1 MKQRIFKPYQICD
14 NHKDRN
20 SGSCKATRKTL
31 TAQITILASISI
43 TIVLSLLITLVR
55 SAADSRLNTQIK
67 QACILSAE
75 SVFAAYHND
84 CLEEFGIFLLKDAS
98 KNEAKLSKYIN
109 TNLSDVS
116 SKVYLDGLN
125 ITDYQY
131 ATSNCGEGVYEE
143 ILSYMKY
150 GIYSDLVDSFKNSE
164 EEVKRAKATKEIS
177 EDMAGLEEDLVE
189 LDVNVLRLLEVVEG
203 IDTTDDGVV
212 IKNGKPQLAKK
223 SYAKRGIY
231 GEISMSSANIDNDK
245 VYKVLNSSDYAYIN
259 LEEIV
264 DDMYI
269 CLEELELITDEESN
283 ANGNNSYANIF
294 KRDYDKLEEY
304 ITDTKKAN
312 EEAMGYIKAYYNSQD
327 TASKSV
333 DDLTTKLSNNKESL
347 GQELYDSFAGDYEE
361 IKNGVKNNERK
372 LCNVDLIKEAITS
385 NNIYLNNAED
395 KLSCIKET
403 LTKDKITEYKSSL
416 DSIKSNLS
424 KISNKNL
431 KFDYS
436 QIDFSS
442 SSSGLS
448 KIKKIISTL
457 QEGYLGLIIDDV
469 STISDK
475 SINYKDL
482 ANSLSGDEIKTEIS
496 LKDTKDNIFYNE
508 YLTMH
513 FKDAA
518 DFLDEDGKL
527 KKSDTGQL
535 DYMIEFILCGNSSDK
550 ENLSKTLF
558 EMSGIR
564 EGMNL
569 AYLLT
574 DSTKKAEAYT
584 LALSLVG
591 FTGCEAAVRAG
602 QYLIL
607 SAWAYGESIMDL
619 RTLMKGGKV
628 PLVKTKDNWQL
639 SLTNLLD
646 SNFTNNKN
654 DDKGLA
660 YEDYLRMLLLVKNLS
675 KKNLGTMAAMEL
687 QMIDMGHT
695 DFRMKDYIV
704 SFKGEASFKKS
715 SKTSSY
721 KQEISYSYIN

>member
-1 MKQRIFKPYQICD
+1 MKQRIFNLYNKSL
-14 NHKDRN
+14 K
-20 SGSCKATRKTL
+20 G
-31 TAQITILASISI
+31 QITILASISI
-43 TIVLSLLITLVR
+43 TIVLSLLITLVQ
-55 SAADSRLNTQIK
+55 SGMDSRLNTKIK

-109 TNLSDVS
+109 ANLEDIN
-116 SKVYLDGLN
+116 SKVVLDGLE
-125 ITDYQY
+125 ITDVNY
-131 ATSNCGEGVYEE
+131 ATDKSGEGVYEE

-164 EEVKRAKATKEIS
+164 EELKKAEATKEIS
-177 EDMAGLEEDLVE
+177 EDMAGLEEDLLE
-189 LDVNVLRLLEVVEG
+189 LDVNVLKLMKLVEG
-203 IDTTDDGVV
+203 IDTNDSGLV
-212 IKNGKPQLAKK
+212 IKNGKPVLAYQ

-231 GEISMSSANIDNDK
+231 GEISMTNANVSNDK
-245 VYKVLNSSDYAYIN
+245 VYKLMTSGDYSYIN
-259 LEEIV
+259 LKEIV
-264 DDMYI
+264 EDMYT
-269 CLEELELITDEESN
+269 CLDELELITDEQSD

-304 ITDTKKAN
+304 ITETNKVNK
-312 EEAMGYIKAYYNSQD
+312 EALKVIEDYYNSQ
-327 TASKSV
+327 TSASGSV
-333 DDLTTKLSNNKESL
+333 DDLTTKLSENKDNL
-347 GQELYDSFAGDYEE
+347 GQELYDSFLTDYEE
-361 IKNGVKNNERK
+361 IKNGVNTNERK
-372 LCNVDLIKEAITS
+372 LCNVDFINRGLTTNS
-385 NNIYLNNAED
+385 LYLANAEVEI
-395 KLSCIKET
+395 SCIKET
-403 LTKDKITEYKSSL
+403 LTKDKIDEYRKSL
-416 DSIKSNLS
+416 DVIKSNLS
-424 KISNKNL
+424 KISNKDL
-431 KFDYS
+431 SFDYS
-436 QIDFSS
+436 RIDFSS

-448 KIKKIISTL
+448 RIKKIVSSL
-457 QEGYLGLIIDDV
+457 QEGYLGLIIDDTK
-469 STISDK
+469 TISDK
-475 SINYKDL
+475 TISYKDL
-482 ANSLSGDEIKTEIS
+482 ANNLSGDEIKTELS

-518 DFLDEDGKL
+518 DFIDEDGKL

-569 AYLLT
+569 AYILT
-574 DSTKKAEAYT
+574 DSEKKTQAYG

-591 FTGCEAAVRAG
+591 FTGCEGAIRAA

-628 PLVKTKDNWQL
+628 ALYKSKDSWQL
-639 SLTNLLD
+639 SLDNLLD
-646 SNFTNNKN
+646 MKFDNNKE

-660 YEDYLRMLLLVKNLS
+660 YEDYLRMLLLAKNLS

-687 QMIDMGHT
+687 RMIELGHS
-695 DFRMKDYIV
+695 DFRMKNYLV
-704 SFKGEASFKKS
+704 SFRGEASFKKS
-715 SKTSSY
+715 NKASSY
-721 KQEISYSYIN
+721 RQELSYSYIN